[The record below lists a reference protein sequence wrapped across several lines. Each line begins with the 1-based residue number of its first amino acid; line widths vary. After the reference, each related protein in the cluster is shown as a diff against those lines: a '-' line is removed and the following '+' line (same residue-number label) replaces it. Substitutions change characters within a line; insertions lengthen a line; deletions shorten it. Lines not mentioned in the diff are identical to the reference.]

1 MVTGMDGIVFWGP
14 LLIHTIMDGDSGSG
28 DALMPS
34 SYDVC
39 MAVRQKLV
47 MCRRIGDSCIQVSL
61 NQLQGKCYLTRVT
74 PSQHGTAEA

>member
-34 SYDVC
+34 SCDGC
-39 MAVRQKLV
+39 MAVRQRLV
-47 MCRRIGDSCIQVSL
+47 ICRE
-61 NQLQGKCYLTRVT
+61 LQIALYRFC
-74 PSQHGTAEA
+74 